1 MAWTLK
7 DLRNFVEETKDYNE
21 NEIVYI
27 DTPNYISA
35 VYDGDIVLES
45 DLKRRI

>member
-7 DLRNFVEETKDYNE
+7 DLKEFVEEAIVEHDE

-27 DTPNYISA
+27 DTGNYFGA
-35 VYDGDIVLES
+35 LCDGDIILES
-45 DLKRRI
+45 DLED